1 MSFQAKQGGL
11 CQSRNGT
18 TNDVHALLRIT
29 SMTTDLVASYH
40 TLLILEDIDLY
51 HCYYA
56 LMETISIAV
65 NG

>member
-1 MSFQAKQGGL
+1 MSFQAKQGSL

-18 TNDVHALLRIT
+18 ANNVHALLCIT
-29 SMTTDLVASYH
+29 SMTADLIASNH
-40 TLLILEDIDLY
+40 FLLILEYIDLY

-56 LMETISIAV
+56 LMETISTAV